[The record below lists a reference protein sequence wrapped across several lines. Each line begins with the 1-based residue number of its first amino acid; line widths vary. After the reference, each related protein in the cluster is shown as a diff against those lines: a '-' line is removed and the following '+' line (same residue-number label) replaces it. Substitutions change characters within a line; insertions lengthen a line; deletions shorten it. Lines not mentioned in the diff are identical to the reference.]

1 MRFRS
6 LTTLLGLLLF
16 AGTTAAQEWK
26 DLQVLPRNISKAD
39 MKTIMKAQSKA
50 LGVDCDF
57 CHQMP
62 TPEKETAK
70 KKTARTMMRM
80 VNDINAKYLLA
91 VIAAKPSRMKSPS
104 RIPALSLEL
113 TSPALHICLLP
124 GASVPQYV
132 LIGKCLGGFIAV
144 GGWLTQSTEEVMD
157 ADIPSCSD
165 GWICCTNSG
174 WRGMPRR
181 VFTRGWSLHR
191 SRDDDGADDGTAAAT
206 GCRYHQPLWR

>member
-16 AGTTAAQEWK
+16 ASTTAAQEWK

-91 VIAAKPSRMKSPS
+91 VQSKTTCATCHRGKAKPD
-104 RIPALSLEL
+104 
-113 TSPALHICLLP
+113 
-124 GASVPQYV
+124 
-132 LIGKCLGGFIAV
+132 
-144 GGWLTQSTEEVMD
+144 EV
-157 ADIPSCSD
+157 AK
-165 GWICCTNSG
+165 
-174 WRGMPRR
+174 
-181 VFTRGWSLHR
+181 
-191 SRDDDGADDGTAAAT
+191 
-206 GCRYHQPLWR
+206 